1 MQTAATQQQQQ
12 RSPSPVMSS
21 PVWLSRHLDGGA
33 GKALLES
40 SSDNLSKNHSA
51 DEEDVDTDLETDRL
65 LGHQRLDDQG
75 YYDENKSW
83 DRKTRSSLLSKISP
97 KQQQVPSTKT
107 RNGYNALLSST
118 PELPPPIPPKSGSGV
133 GAGVGSGA
141 AKLLDLV
148 SSSVQHMQRSTSRS
162 SSERSGKSP
171 IKVTGTDI
179 CGMSAATAAEVVASA
194 VVASA
199 AAAAGNLP
207 NLGSPNNGGGSER
220 SAPSV
225 IKLDVDLNGGVGGI
239 INGGTVPTVNATAN
253 GSAIVNANQ
262 NGASNGSTNNI
273 SVNNNNINNGSS
285 SNGSATNNNN
295 NNNINPNSNG
305 NSNGNNNNV
314 AVGSNNGSSGSGA
327 GSNSNSGEKK
337 VKKSKSKEGK
347 CLAWV
352 YPSRS
357 IVAILVY
364 RNCTIIIIIIIVY
377 RISYISYRK
386 LCRLFRQ
393 LAAQ

>member
-1 MQTAATQQQQQ
+1 MSHATQ
-12 RSPSPVMSS
+12 RSPSPVMNS

-83 DRKTRSSLLSKISP
+83 DRKPRSSLLSKISP

-118 PELPPPIPPKSGSGV
+118 PELPPPIPPKS
-133 GAGVGSGA
+133 AATLNAAGSGA
-141 AKLLDLV
+141 SKLLDLV
-148 SSSVQHMQRSTSRS
+148 SSSVGVGLNMQRSTSRS

-171 IKVTGTDI
+171 SKVTGSDI
-179 CGMSAATAAEVVASA
+179 CGMSAAAAAEVVASA
-194 VVASA
+194 VVS
-199 AAAAGNLP
+199 GNLP

-225 IKLDVDLNGGVGGI
+225 IKLDVDVNGS
-239 INGGTVPTVNATAN
+239 INGGTGLATASTTANATSNAGIN
-253 GSAIVNANQ
+253 VNANP
-262 NGASNGSTNNI
+262 NASNNGSNSNNNNNGIGTNNI
-273 SVNNNNINNGSS
+273 AVNNNINGSS
-285 SNGSATNNNN
+285 NNSNGSNGNATNNNN
-295 NNNINPNSNG
+295 NTSNS
-305 NSNGNNNNV
+305 NNNNV

-352 YPSRS
+352 YPSF
-357 IVAILVY
+357 
-364 RNCTIIIIIIIVY
+364 NCCNFSV
-377 RISYISYRK
+377 SY
-386 LCRLFRQ
+386 
-393 LAAQ
+393 